1 MLRLGVRTN
10 VHGMCMCFN
19 SVYLPRYLK
28 FSFSECS
35 SVIEG
40 RRFSIPPIQYA
51 AGWSF
56 FLPPGCDA
64 LYRGREPT
72 GNRGENKHQPAHA
85 ASYWRT
91 P

>member
-40 RRFSIPPIQYA
+40 RRFSIPPIITRQRLVL
-51 AGWSF
+51 F
-56 FLPPGCDA
+56 F
-64 LYRGREPT
+64 
-72 GNRGENKHQPAHA
+72 
-85 ASYWRT
+85 T
-91 P
+91 PRL